1 MDIMGSWY
9 NELEY
14 IKKSKSEDTGMVKFR
29 LVFRLRY
36 PYELVQQFV
45 AKIKD
50 SLGEDEGRRT
60 SVYEPD
66 MKIEI
71 KQSRFSEV
79 FTEKSIRNI
88 SKGLNKLAGKEK
100 EKDDFKM
107 TNNMYVLLYYEALYN
122 FLKLRFSLYP
132 VDFIQ
137 LLALKLRV
145 DFGEFKESKEE
156 YISTNFKAICPL
168 LDDDVDEDTRED
180 LYNSVIGVYQGLAM
194 SALEAMKRFLYI
206 CGKFENFFQE
216 LYPLKLFHRDDQ
228 KNENFYNL
236 PKKCIVSIGLNGV
249 GIYDDDYCQRIQFSF
264 KDLLKWGYS
273 EKLFILIIDEPE
285 EDFPIK
291 ISFKTRMAS
300 NIVYSLNSIC
310 NLKRGR
316 LPEENQL
323 QMNRN
328 VTREITENKF
338 FKRAIKFKVR
348 KYAFE

>member
-14 IKKSKSEDTGMVKFR
+14 IKKSKTEKTGMVKFR

-36 PYELVQQFV
+36 PYELVQQFISKV
-45 AKIKD
+45 EL
-50 SLGEDEGRRT
+50 SLGEKEGRRT
-60 SVYEPD
+60 SVYEPSL
-66 MKIEI
+66 IENL
-71 KQSRFSEV
+71 KRSRFSKV
-79 FTEKSIRNI
+79 FNEKSLKDI
-88 SKGLNKLAGKEK
+88 SSTLNVSKEI
-100 EKDDFKM
+100 EEEFKM
-107 TNNMYVLLYYEALYN
+107 TNNMIVLLYYEVVYN
-122 FLKLRFSLYP
+122 FLKLRYNLYP

-168 LDDDVDEDTRED
+168 LDEGVNEENQEE
-180 LYNSVIGVYQGLAM
+180 LYNSIIEVYKDLKM
-194 SALEAMKRFLYI
+194 SALDAMKRFLYI
-206 CGKFENFFQE
+206 CGKFDNFFE
-216 LYPLKLFHRDDQ
+216 EMFPIKLFQRDDQ
-228 KNENFYNL
+228 KSENFYNL
-236 PKKCIVSIGLNGV
+236 PDKCVVSIGLNGV
-249 GIYDDDYCQRIQFSF
+249 GIYDEEYCRRIQFSF

-310 NLKRGR
+310 NLKRGK

-338 FKRAIKFKVR
+338 FKRATKFKVR
-348 KYAFE
+348 KYFFE